1 MSRVLAT
8 VSAIVAMVS
17 CSSAAGAHADRVAA
31 ACRALSH
38 DPSLRVRAQ
47 AAAVLGKLHDERA
60 VSALVG
66 ALADD
71 SELVRALAAQALSD
85 LGGPEVTEAL
95 ARASRDPSD
104 LVRKRA
110 LTALAR
116 RQPGP
121 DAPPGLLYVTVGG
134 IGNHSDASPA
144 LTRRLRGYIVRE
156 LLHTPGVSLAGK
168 PQSGLM
174 IDSAITELSRRITGP
189 WLEISC
195 EVSLIVGRLPSRA
208 MLMMTSGGATVQA
221 PRQGLRP
228 EAEAALEASALENAV
243 HGAHQ
248 NLLAF
253 LKTVR

>member
-1 MSRVLAT
+1 MSRVLAAF
-8 VSAIVAMVS
+8 SAMVAILS
-17 CSSAAGAHADRVAA
+17 CSSATGAHADRIAV

-38 DPSLRVRAQ
+38 DPSVRVRAQ
-47 AAAVLGKLHDERA
+47 AAAVLAKLHDERA

-66 ALADD
+66 ALSDD
-71 SELVRALAAQALSD
+71 SELVRALAA
-85 LGGPEVTEAL
+85 EAL
-95 ARASRDPSD
+95 ADFGGPAVTAALERASLDPSE
-104 LVRKRA
+104 LVRRRA
-110 LTALAR
+110 VTALAR
-116 RQPGP
+116 RQP
-121 DAPPGLLYVTVGG
+121 APGVPAGVLHVAVGG
-134 IGNHSDASPA
+134 IGNHTDASPA

-156 LLHTPGVSLAGK
+156 LSRTPGVSLAGT
-168 PQSGLM
+168 PQSGFL

-189 WLEISC
+189 WIEISC
-195 EVSLIVGRLPSRA
+195 EVSLIVGRLPSKA

-221 PRQGLRP
+221 PRHGLRP